1 VRRSRVPA
9 GEVGG
14 EVVVE
19 NTGPDLQE
27 KVGAAE
33 RPPHLLLLDHTAAD
47 DPVDGTLGGGGGD
60 RLAAAVALAVVR
72 DLLSEKL
79 DPARGSPFTPR
90 AGMVPA
96 DPGDPSAWVVNEK
109 LAYRQCAG
117 CGSKVI
123 ADDRSRM
130 NREWTPARTFYRR
143 RGRHGTYDTAPGPHA
158 PGTYACTECRA
169 GTPAL

>member
-1 VRRSRVPA
+1 M
-9 GEVGG
+9 
-14 EVVVE
+14 
-19 NTGPDLQE
+19 
-27 KVGAAE
+27 
-33 RPPHLLLLDHTAAD
+33 
-47 DPVDGTLGGGGGD
+47 
-60 RLAAAVALAVVR
+60 ALAVVR

-96 DPGDPSAWVVNEK
+96 ADPGDPSAWGVNEK

-143 RGRHGTYDTAPGPHA
+143 RGRHGTYDNAPGPHA
-158 PGTYACTECRA
+158 PGIYACTECRA
-169 GTPAL
+169 GAPAL

>member
-1 VRRSRVPA
+1 M
-9 GEVGG
+9 
-14 EVVVE
+14 
-19 NTGPDLQE
+19 
-27 KVGAAE
+27 GAAE

-96 DPGDPSAWVVNEK
+96 ADPGDPSAWGVNEK
-109 LAYRQCAG
+109 LAYRQCAE

-123 ADDRSRM
+123 ADDRSGM

>member
-1 VRRSRVPA
+1 
-9 GEVGG
+9 
-14 EVVVE
+14 
-19 NTGPDLQE
+19 
-27 KVGAAE
+27 
-33 RPPHLLLLDHTAAD
+33 
-47 DPVDGTLGGGGGD
+47 
-60 RLAAAVALAVVR
+60 
-72 DLLSEKL
+72 
-79 DPARGSPFTPR
+79 
-90 AGMVPA
+90 MVPA
-96 DPGDPSAWVVNEK
+96 DPGDPSAWGVNEK

-169 GTPAL
+169 GTPPSETRQANDPAADV